1 MENDPR
7 EVAQEL
13 GFSRVAMNSLDVTEA
28 IDVENELHPI
38 GHQMAVTV
46 ARAAAFAES
55 MTITD
60 FHATEFSVERMTV
73 SEDDYSD
80 AFEGVYR
87 QMRLCEAKF
96 PQFAEKLAVCAFDME
111 RLEREAEPGAILVP
125 DIINW
130 CERQGINRDAGSS
143 IACRCWAEVQSCPVD
158 EVVA

>member
-1 MENDPR
+1 M
-7 EVAQEL
+7 
-13 GFSRVAMNSLDVTEA
+13 AMNSLDVTEA
-28 IDVENELHPI
+28 IDVDNELHSI

-46 ARAAAFAES
+46 ARAAAFAGS

-60 FHATEFSVERMTV
+60 FHATEFFVEGMTV

-111 RLEREAEPGAILVP
+111 RLEREAEPGAMLVP
-125 DIINW
+125 DIIDW